1 MLGPYPNQYNN
12 AFLWHI
18 PIIHFKE
25 TRNCTIHCIT
35 QHQTATLMAPQLQRS
50 PTITLE
56 QPHCQ
61 VRDNYLTDQFICSVQ
76 RKEEKESYNKNNQA
90 TALGLSD

>member
-1 MLGPYPNQYNN
+1 
-12 AFLWHI
+12 
-18 PIIHFKE
+18 
-25 TRNCTIHCIT
+25 
-35 QHQTATLMAPQLQRS
+35 MAPQLQRS

-90 TALGLSD
+90 AALGLSD